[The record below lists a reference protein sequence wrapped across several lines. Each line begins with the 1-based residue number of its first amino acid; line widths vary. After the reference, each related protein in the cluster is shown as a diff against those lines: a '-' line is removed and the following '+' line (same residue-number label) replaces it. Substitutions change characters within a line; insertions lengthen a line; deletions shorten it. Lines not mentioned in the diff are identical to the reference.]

1 MTQHAQLDAVILQS
15 LTVSNVGRSM
25 LSVWRYAESHTG
37 KLYLPSLITARLQ
50 ALRKK
55 NLIQWDSVNHWR
67 LVKENN
73 NDQ

>member
-1 MTQHAQLDAVILQS
+1 MTQPAQLDAVILQS
-15 LTVSNVGRSM
+15 LTVSSVGFSM
-25 LSVWRYAESHTG
+25 RAVWHYAESHTG

>member
-15 LTVSNVGRSM
+15 LAVSSVGFSM
-25 LSVWRYAESHTG
+25 LAVWHYAERHTG

-67 LVKENN
+67 IVKENN